1 MIGYVF
7 CGSFCTLKR
16 SLEILKKLVND
27 GWNIQPFVSENVKNY
42 DTRFF
47 KAEDFINEVE
57 KITGKKVIADIV
69 SAEPYG
75 PRQPLD
81 ALIVAPITGNTLA
94 KVANGITDTCASMII
109 KAHLRQDRP
118 LILALA
124 SNDAMSHNLKN
135 IASMLLRKSVYFVP
149 MRQDDP
155 LLKPHSLVADFDL
168 LPTALNKALE
178 AKQLRPLFK

>member
-7 CGSFCTLKR
+7 CGSFCTLGR
-16 SLEILKKLVND
+16 SLEILKGLVNE
-27 GWNIQPFVSENVKNY
+27 GYEVQPFISENVQKY

-47 KAEDFINEVE
+47 KAKDFIQKVE
-57 KITGKKVIADIV
+57 EITKRRVVSDIV
-69 SAEPYG
+69 SAEPFG
-75 PRQPLD
+75 PKYPLD
-81 ALIVAPITGNTLA
+81 ALVVAPITGNTLA

-135 IASMLLRKSVYFVP
+135 IAALLLRKSVYFVP
-149 MRQDDP
+149 MQQDNP
-155 LLKPHSLVADFDL
+155 VSKPHSLVADFDL
-168 LPTALNKALE
+168 LPSALRAALE
-178 AKQLRPLFK
+178 GKQLRPLFI